1 MRILALDIGEV
12 RIGVAVSDELG
23 FTAQPLATVPAKTR
37 EAALIEIAR
46 LVAEQAAGEV
56 VVGLP
61 KSLSGGLGP
70 AGHKVMEW
78 VKELEERLSV
88 PVNTWD
94 ERFTTQAVERTLISA
109 DVSRKKRK
117 KVVDKLAAAYLL
129 QGYLDFKAG
138 SGS

>member
-1 MRILALDIGEV
+1 MRILALDIGEA

-23 FTAQPLATVPAKTR
+23 FTAQPLATVPAKNR
-37 EAALIEIAR
+37 EAALAQIAR
-46 LVAEQAAGEV
+46 LVAEQSAGEV
-56 VVGLP
+56 LVGLP
-61 KSLSGGLGP
+61 KSLSGELGP
-70 AGHKVMEW
+70 AGQKVMEW
-78 VKELEERLSV
+78 VKELEEMLDV

>member
-1 MRILALDIGEV
+1 MRILALDIGEA

-23 FTAQPLATVPAKTR
+23 FTAQPLATVPAKNR
-37 EAALIEIAR
+37 EAALAQIAR
-46 LVAEQAAGEV
+46 LAAEQSAGEV
-56 VVGLP
+56 LVGLP
-61 KSLSGGLGP
+61 KSLSGELGP
-70 AGHKVMEW
+70 AGQKVMEW
-78 VKELEERLSV
+78 VKELEERLDV

-129 QGYLDFKAG
+129 QGYLDFRARER
-138 SGS
+138 S